1 MSKSKKNKKN
11 IIDKILYNFII
22 FILGAATGYIYE
34 VIFYYIT
41 LGILNNWGVLYGPYL
56 PIYGI
61 GAVLLSKLKSLKKK
75 PILLF
80 ILSIIVTGLLEYII
94 GYISLNIF
102 NQRLWDY
109 RGLFLNIDGLVC
121 LRSVIT
127 FAIGSLILN
136 YLLLPLIDKY
146 YSKRLYKYTY
156 IVIIIFII
164 DIIISN
170 IYRNPYTF

>member
-22 FILGAATGYIYE
+22 FLLGAVTGYIYE

-61 GAVLLSKLKSLKKK
+61 GAVLLSKLKPLKKK

-121 LRSVIT
+121 LRSIIT

-156 IVIIIFII
+156 VVIIIFII